1 MHRVVHRQRAA
12 VATLERV
19 DPIRR
24 AAWAALA
31 IYLAP
36 AVLAVLAAGGLAIL
50 LSAIVQA
57 FGGAPPRL
65 PRMIGLGPAWGIP
78 HEIHPAPAR

>member
-1 MHRVVHRQRAA
+1 MHRVGHRHRAA
-12 VATLERV
+12 IATLDRV
-19 DPIRR
+19 DPVRR

-36 AVLAVLAAGGLAIL
+36 ALLAVLAACGLAIL

-57 FGGAPPRL
+57 FGGAPARL
-65 PRMIGLGPAWGIP
+65 PRMIGMGQAWGVP
-78 HEIHPAPAR
+78 HEINPAPAR